1 MGIGQSGKQG
11 KPWWGLAAVFLFML
25 LLNWLMPLH
34 RDDYDY
40 ALVWETT
47 KHLASMEDIF
57 VSLYRHYFMH
67 GGRMVAFFTQESFLI
82 HDKIW
87 FDFANAFVF
96 VGLILLLIWH
106 SLRRVTLCFDGW
118 KVVTAFLLVWLA
130 IPHFGEVAVW
140 MCGSVVYL
148 WTGFWGFLF
157 LLPYNLYFAGH
168 FQKKGILP
176 AFLLFLLGILAGWSV
191 ENMSVTFNGIAFL
204 SILYCLKNHQ
214 LKGWMVSGFI
224 GSALGF
230 LLLLAAPGNYVR
242 YGEQSGG
249 KGILIHIGNQFAGNG
264 EMLLYVLPVILL
276 LLLVWRGLKLHLL
289 EEQGESVERVPFSFG
304 MGQGVLLVLL
314 AVVLVSYFSGGWL
327 ADGLRDFLVVH
338 VLTPLHVTRPKTIAQ
353 FGNVMAGFEEM
364 VVYLGGICFIY
375 SLAKR
380 AMGLSSPAIKKLNQK
395 VPAKQVWK
403 TYPQVRY
410 AGILFLL
417 AFFNNFVMIAAPTFP
432 VRATFSSV
440 CLILVGTLAILDM
453 PEVQQMLQSRMGQVL
468 RVGGGAIGA
477 FLAVSAVLVSYTM
490 TQEQA
495 VRIAYI
501 ESKAGS
507 NEVVELPPIE
517 MKNRAMRHVFFVDFG
532 NGVTK
537 GGLCHYY
544 GIKDIQI
551 VPGAKTLGIRD

>member
-1 MGIGQSGKQG
+1 MSTEKIKSVG
-11 KPWWGLAAVFLFML
+11 KPWWGLVSVFCFML

-47 KHLASMEDIF
+47 KHLASMDDIF
-57 VSLYRHYFMH
+57 LSLYRHYLMH

-87 FDFANAFVF
+87 FDFANALVF
-96 VGLILLLIWH
+96 LGLILLLIWH
-106 SLRRVTLCFDGW
+106 SMRRVTLCFNSW
-118 KVVTAFLLVWLA
+118 KVLAAFLLVWLA

-157 LLPYNLYFAGH
+157 LLPYNLYFAGQFH
-168 FQKKGILP
+168 KKGIITGVI
-176 AFLLFLLGILAGWSV
+176 LFLMGLLAGWSV

-204 SILYCLKNHQ
+204 SILYCLKTHQ
-214 LKGWMVSGFI
+214 LKGWMVSGFL

-276 LLLVWRGLKLHLL
+276 LLLVWRGLKISLL
-289 EEQGESVERVPFSFG
+289 EKQGEMVERQPLSFG
-304 MGQGVLLVLL
+304 LGQGVLLAFL

-327 ADGLRDFLVVH
+327 AEGLRDFLVAH

-364 VVYLGGICFIY
+364 VLYLGGICIVY

-380 AMGLSSPAIKKLNQK
+380 AMGLSGKAIKVLNQK
-395 VPAKQVWK
+395 VSARQVWAA
-403 TYPQVRY
+403 YPAVQY
-410 AGILFLL
+410 AGVLFVL

-440 CLILVGTLAILDM
+440 CLILVGTLAVLDM
-453 PEVQQMLQSRMGQVL
+453 PEVREMMKSPMGRVL
-468 RVGGGAIGA
+468 RLGGGAIGL
-477 FLAVSAVLVSYTM
+477 FLAVSAVIVSYTM

-507 NEVVELPPIE
+507 QEVVELPPIA

-544 GIKDIQI
+544 GIKDIRI
-551 VPGAKTLGIRD
+551 VEGARMGSSSQ